1 MKVCPFC
8 KEEIQDEAIKCRYCM
23 SSLLPPQPP
32 PESPSDPRGARK
44 NQIVYILDEGL
55 VRFGKF
61 VAGVLAIFVVVGIY
75 LYGVDIK
82 EALKDVDT
90 SSKAAR
96 DSAQA
101 VKDSADKVKA
111 DSQKAQDDLKA
122 AETIAK
128 SALDQTQTSVGT
140 LQKQVLDV
148 QAKQD
153 ETSKAAIK
161 AQAAEQNIELAQSR
175 MTDLQIKLGNLVE
188 TARDLEAKIE
198 AAKQEADNAVSHIKE
213 QLPRDVTGTET
224 IGSAPTPD
232 RAFTPLELAALYK
245 FPTQFNGAGQTI
257 ALIELGGGFRKTD
270 LVSYFKSL
278 GIPMPK
284 VSTMSIGGAQNSPS
298 GPNGADGQVEL
309 DIEVA
314 GAVAPGAH
322 IVVYFCPNTNSGFL
336 QGINAA
342 INNLDSPTS
351 VLSISWGGPEPSW
364 TEKFMQQMNT
374 AFQFASLHGITILA
388 AAGDN
393 GPNDGTNK
401 PAVDFPSS
409 SPWVTGVGGTH
420 IHASATELLSE
431 VAWDDG
437 RAGGGVSGGVSG
449 VFPIPDWQAHAG
461 IPKSSG
467 GFAGRGTPDVA
478 ANASPNTGYKV
489 QVDGVNQVLGGTAA
503 STPLWAGLIALLNQ
517 GLGHNIGFFNPILY
531 EKLGPASVLRPVS
544 SKNGSSPSK
553 PSWNPQ
559 TGWGSPNG
567 EKLLEALKS
576 I

>member
-1 MKVCPFC
+1 M
-8 KEEIQDEAIKCRYCM
+8 
-23 SSLLPPQPP
+23 
-32 PESPSDPRGARK
+32 
-44 NQIVYILDEGL
+44 
-55 VRFGKF
+55 
-61 VAGVLAIFVVVGIY
+61 
-75 LYGVDIK
+75 
-82 EALKDVDT
+82 
-90 SSKAAR
+90 
-96 DSAQA
+96 
-101 VKDSADKVKA
+101 
-111 DSQKAQDDLKA
+111 
-122 AETIAK
+122 
-128 SALDQTQTSVGT
+128 
-140 LQKQVLDV
+140 
-148 QAKQD
+148 
-153 ETSKAAIK
+153 
-161 AQAAEQNIELAQSR
+161 
-175 MTDLQIKLGNLVE
+175 
-188 TARDLEAKIE
+188 
-198 AAKQEADNAVSHIKE
+198 
-213 QLPRDVTGTET
+213 
-224 IGSAPTPD
+224 
-232 RAFTPLELAALYK
+232 PLLAALYK

-257 ALIELGGGFRKTD
+257 ALIELGGGFREAD

-278 GIPMPK
+278 GIPMPR

-298 GPNGADGQVEL
+298 GPNSADGQVEL

-322 IVVYFCPNTNSGFL
+322 IVVYFCPNTNGGFL

-342 INNLDSPTS
+342 INNLESPTS

-364 TEKFMQQMNT
+364 TENFMQQMNT
-374 AFQFASLHGITILA
+374 AFQSASLHGITILA

-409 SPWVTGVGGTH
+409 SPWVTGVGGTR

-437 RAGGGVSGGVSG
+437 RAGGGVSGVSG

-467 GFAGRGTPDVA
+467 GFVGRGTPDVA
-478 ANASPNTGYKV
+478 ADASPNTGYKV
-489 QVDGVNQVLGGTAA
+489 QVDGVNQVVGGTAA
-503 STPLWAGLIALLNQ
+503 STPFWAGLIALLNQ
-517 GLGHNIGFFNPILY
+517 AVGHNIGFFNPILY

>member
-8 KEEIQDEAIKCRYCM
+8 KEEIQDEAIKCRYCT
-23 SSLLPPQPP
+23 SSLLPPQPQ
-32 PESPSDPRGARK
+32 PESPSDPRGAGK
-44 NQIVYILDEGL
+44 NKTVYILDEGL

-61 VAGVLAIFVVVGIY
+61 AAGVLAIFIAVGIY

-82 EALKDVDT
+82 EALKDVES

-96 DSAQA
+96 DSARV

-128 SALDQTQTSVGT
+128 SALDQTQTSVGA

-161 AQAAEQNIELAQSR
+161 AQAAERNIELAQNR
-175 MTDLQIKLGNLVE
+175 MTDLQKNLGDLVE

-198 AAKQEADNAVSHIKE
+198 AAKQEADNAVIHIKE
-213 QLPRDVTGTET
+213 LEDTHTGLARAT
-224 IGSAPTPD
+224 GSAPTPD
-232 RAFTPLELAALYK
+232 QAFTPLALAALYK

-257 ALIELGGGFRKTD
+257 ALIELGGGFREAD

-278 GIPMPK
+278 GIPMPR

-298 GPNGADGQVEL
+298 GPNSADGQVEL

-322 IVVYFCPNTNSGFL
+322 IVYFCPNTNSGFL
-336 QGINAA
+336 QGINTA
-342 INNLDSPTS
+342 INNHDSPTS
-351 VLSISWGGPEPSW
+351 VLSISWGGPERSW

-374 AFQFASLHGITILA
+374 AFQSASLHGITILA

-409 SPWVTGVGGTH
+409 SPWVTGVGGTY
-420 IHASATELLSE
+420 IHASATELQSE

-437 RAGGGVSGGVSG
+437 SAGGASGGGVSG

-467 GFAGRGTPDVA
+467 GFAGRGIPDVA
-478 ANASPNTGYKV
+478 ADASPKTGYKV
-489 QVDGVNQVLGGTAA
+489 QVDGVNQVVGGTAA

-531 EKLGPASVLRPVS
+531 EKLGPASVLRPVG

-553 PSWNPQ
+553 PFWNPQ

-567 EKLLEALKS
+567 EKLLETLKS
-576 I
+576 M